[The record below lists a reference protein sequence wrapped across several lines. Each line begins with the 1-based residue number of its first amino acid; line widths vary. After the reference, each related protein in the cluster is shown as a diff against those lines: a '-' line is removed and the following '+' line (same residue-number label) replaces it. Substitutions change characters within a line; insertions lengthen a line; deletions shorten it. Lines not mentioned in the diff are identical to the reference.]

1 MRNISPFILAGIFLF
16 SCQPK
21 KELSPE
27 EAIRT
32 LKVLDS
38 DLTNLVSKGQEH
50 PSVIGLNFLLDQ
62 ATSPLSTSYG
72 MPALLLQ
79 DSLKNLEGW
88 KGTYTWNK
96 DALKFLKTASDKTVN
111 IVFPLAGGELND
123 ARCNI
128 SMYSSQPSMSAACF
142 PSELLGTMEYKGK
155 EIMKISYKAEILE
168 NWPSKI
174 RLDLSGDGFEGYCH
188 MERRRKGDDGIII
201 IRFDFSAAGKPVLQG
216 KIKADIGYN
225 GKEIFVKTFEPD
237 IRIFDINIDGILDYR
252 NVDPASAEYVRS
264 FNDNCHIIF
273 REKRNKKIIGTF
285 GLGKGEN
292 VELPE
297 WVLYLSDGSTASLKD
312 YILVFK
318 KLMDYKYPNK
328 TQSR

>member
-1 MRNISPFILAGIFLF
+1 MSAFILAGMFLF

-50 PSVIGLNFLLDQ
+50 PSVIGLNFLLSQ

-72 MPALLLQ
+72 MPAILLK
-79 DSLKNLEGW
+79 DSLKSLESW

-96 DALKFLKTASDKTVN
+96 DALRFLKTASDETVN
-111 IVFPLAGGELND
+111 MIFPLAGGELND

-128 SMYSSQPSMSAACF
+128 SMYSSQPSMSANCF
-142 PSELLGTMEYKGK
+142 PAEFLGTMENNGK
-155 EIMKISYKAEILE
+155 EIMKISYKAEFHE
-168 NWPSKI
+168 GWPSKI

-188 MERRRKGDDGIII
+188 MERRRNGDDGIII
-201 IRFDFSAAGKPVLQG
+201 FRFDFSAAGKPVLQG

-225 GKEIFVKTFEPD
+225 GKQIFVKTIEPD
-237 IRIFDINIDGILDYR
+237 IRIFDINIDGVLDYSK
-252 NVDPASAEYVRS
+252 VDPTSTEYVRS
-264 FNDNCHIIF
+264 FNDNCHFIV
-273 REKRNKKIIGTF
+273 REKRNRKIIGTF
-285 GLGKGEN
+285 GLGKEEN
-292 VELPE
+292 GDLLE
-297 WVLYLSDGSTASLKD
+297 WVLYLSDGSQASLKD